1 MDKERTSR
9 ACGSNYVTP
18 SLIGVLNSAKEDR
31 YINLINNCSLVT
43 FIIKPIFDTHK
54 HNSI

>member
-31 YINLINNCSLVT
+31 YINNCSLVT
-43 FIIKPIFDTHK
+43 FIKPIFDTHK